1 MRTCA
6 RFPRRRW
13 QLALAAS
20 VIGVGLAGAAQAQ
33 AQAPARAP
41 TSTLRLVSETPY
53 AAQGVVAQAPA
64 MTAEQ
69 LRDTAIDAYVYAYP
83 MVLME
88 MTRRAST
95 NVQTPIAGRA
105 PMNQFGHRTAFPDPR
120 ATDVAWPSTDTLSSS
135 LWYDVSREPL
145 IVQVPAA
152 GERYYLLSML
162 DMWTDA
168 YASRG
173 TRTTGGGA
181 QTFAIV
187 GPYWQGALPP
197 GVDMVRSP
205 TGSGWMIARVQT
217 GGPDDYQNVN
227 QFQAALTVT
236 PLAQWGKPFRM
247 TGSATVNPAW
257 SAQQSPAEQVAAM
270 DAASYFN
277 LFADLLRSNPPH
289 ANDYPMLDRLR
300 RLGLGD
306 QPNAFARLDPAVQ
319 QALIETQP
327 LAGRRIADAA
337 GRLGTQ
343 ANGWNTALH
352 GIGTYG
358 TDYLR
363 RAAVAYVGLGANPPR
378 RRALPGD
385 GRRCARQGAAQR
397 RRLRAALRQ
406 GPAAAGQCL
415 LVADPVRRA
424 PGAGGQPDRPLCAAQ
439 HRPAGLQ
446 RRRLA
451 GYLHPARSAAQGAAG
466 ELAAGAAPGRLHAEP
481 APVLAARHR
490 ARRPLGAAARARGLS
505 LWRRRRGADR
515 PPFPTWR
522 RGPFSFGDP

>member
-13 QLALAAS
+13 QLALAAG
-20 VIGVGLAGAAQAQ
+20 VVGVGLAGAAQAQ
-33 AQAPARAP
+33 AQSPARAP

-53 AAQGVVAQAPA
+53 AAQGAAVQAPA

-152 GERYYLLSML
+152 GARYYLLSLL

-187 GPYWQGALPP
+187 GPYWQGTLPL

-247 TGSATVNPAW
+247 TGSAAVNPAW
-257 SAQQSPAEQVAAM
+257 SAGQSPAEQVAAM

-306 QPNAFARLDPAVQ
+306 QPNAYARLSPTVQ
-319 QALIETQP
+319 QALIEAQP

-337 GRLGTQ
+337 GRLGTP

-363 RAAVAYVGLGANPPR
+363 RAAVAYVGLGANPPEDVLYPVTAVDAR
-378 RRALPGD
+378 GKALRSDEDYVLHFDKDQLPPANAFWSLILYD
-385 GRRCARQGAAQR
+385 ARQGLADNPIDR
-397 RRLRAALRQ
+397 YALRSTD
-406 GPAAAGQCL
+406 P
-415 LVADPVRRA
+415 LVYNAD
-424 PGAGGQPDRPLCAAQ
+424 GSLDIYI
-439 HRPAGLQ
+439 Q
-446 RRRLA
+446 RDPPRK
-451 GYLHPARSAAQGAAG
+451 ARQANW
-466 ELAAGAAPGRLHAEP
+466 LP
-481 APVLAARHR
+481 APRQGDFMLNLRLYWPRDIALDGNWA
-490 ARRPLGAAARARGLS
+490 
-505 LWRRRRGADR
+505 
-515 PPFPTWR
+515 PPAVR
-522 RGPFSFGDP
+522 ED

>member
-20 VIGVGLAGAAQAQ
+20 VVGVGLAGAAQVQ

-53 AAQGVVAQAPA
+53 AAQGVAAQAPA

-145 IVQVPAA
+145 VVQVPAA
-152 GERYYLLSML
+152 GERYYLLSLL

-257 SAQQSPAEQVAAM
+257 SASQSPAEQVAAM

-363 RAAVAYVGLGANPPR
+363 RAAVAYVGLGANPPEDVLYPVTAVDAR
-378 RRALPGD
+378 GKALRSDEDYVLHFDKDQLPPANAFWSLILYD
-385 GRRCARQGAAQR
+385 ARQGLADNPIDR
-397 RRLRAALRQ
+397 YALRSTDPLVYNADGSLDIHIQRDPPRKARQANWLPAPRQ
-406 GPAAAGQCL
+406 GDFMLNLRLYWPRDIALDGHWAPP
-415 LVADPVRRA
+415 PVRE
-424 PGAGGQPDRPLCAAQ
+424 D
-439 HRPAGLQ
+439 
-446 RRRLA
+446 
-451 GYLHPARSAAQGAAG
+451 
-466 ELAAGAAPGRLHAEP
+466 
-481 APVLAARHR
+481 
-490 ARRPLGAAARARGLS
+490 
-505 LWRRRRGADR
+505 
-515 PPFPTWR
+515 
-522 RGPFSFGDP
+522 